1 MAGFTTYWQQKVLDH
16 STGKASIGTALP
28 VHIALF
34 IVPPTDAG
42 GGTECNYTGY
52 GRVAT
57 SPETWNAAAGTEA
70 SNAQAVT
77 FGACTGGTNTVVA
90 FGAYD
95 GPTLGNLL
103 WWGPASLA
111 LAAGVT
117 PASGRGEAEGTL
129 RRSCI

>member
-1 MAGFTTYWQQKVLDH
+1 MAGFTTDWQQKVLDH
-16 STGKASIGTALP
+16 STGKASLGAALP

-57 SPETWNAAAGTEA
+57 SPATWNAAAGTEA

-77 FGACTGGTNTVVA
+77 FVGACTGGTNTVVA

-103 WWGPASLA
+103 WWGPVSLA
-111 LAAGVT
+111 VSAGIT
-117 PASGRGEAEGTL
+117 PTFVAGKLKATL
-129 RRSCI
+129 D